1 MNNLVINKIS
11 GNTKNFRNLGNRTSE
26 IPDVNDPRSGST
38 PSVKPEIKAITKD
51 EIVELPQTQ
60 TQNLDVNDVNQIV
73 NDPEGFDIDKVK
85 ESVNDEKQ
93 AYYEDP
99 LNEKPAKCKK
109 NCLFGNV
116 NSKKQKTTN
125 VKSGNSSIFSS
136 VLFWGSV
143 IGMLGLF
150 EINKNK

>member
-26 IPDVNDPRSGST
+26 IPDV
-38 PSVKPEIKAITKD
+38 KPEIKAITKD

-60 TQNLDVNDVNQIV
+60 TQNLDVNETNQIA
-73 NDPEGFDIDKVK
+73 NDPEGFDIDKANDPRSGSTPSVK
-85 ESVNDEKQ
+85 DEKQ

-116 NSKKQKTTN
+116 NSKKQKTT
-125 VKSGNSSIFSS
+125 I
-136 VLFWGSV
+136 LH
-143 IGMLGLF
+143 M
-150 EINKNK
+150 IN